1 MTTGRRRPRGAA
13 QSRQRRR
20 LGGDHLWRWRDR
32 RAGGR
37 TGTWMGSTGFDAE
50 HQSPPTKE
58 SRALSEQR
66 RHAVKARP
74 GDIDDLGLGDLVRV
88 PERGR
93 VDAEQFNADALR
105 TLGCLG
111 RGRRPRKTSIFRTF
125 ARRTRRDAAR
135 WTSGFRRRVAAVV
148 GPAKPLGSCCVAVE
162 MGRAV
167 NAPRLGI
174 CHRLWNA
181 KGCKPGCPCSRL
193 CQLSKSAINVKTGP

>member
-1 MTTGRRRPRGAA
+1 MAVEKERGAGGAAARPWPRATRDLERHVEGVKGRSRCMTTGRRRPRGAA

-32 RAGGR
+32 QAGGR

-93 VDAEQFNADALR
+93 VDAERLPMLCGPSGAWEGVEDREKHQFLGHSLVVLDA
-105 TLGCLG
+105 TQSA
-111 RGRRPRKTSIFRTF
+111 GRRVF
-125 ARRTRRDAAR
+125 AD
-135 WTSGFRRRVAAVV
+135 G
-148 GPAKPLGSCCVAVE
+148 
-162 MGRAV
+162 
-167 NAPRLGI
+167 
-174 CHRLWNA
+174 
-181 KGCKPGCPCSRL
+181 
-193 CQLSKSAINVKTGP
+193 